1 MAEVSKELK
10 AKEIGKRLNELRTL
24 EKLSQKAFG
33 ERIFLSQDQISLLEK
48 GKRVLTERSTNDICR
63 EFEVNE
69 EWLKNGYGEI
79 YKNCLADLEIDDDVK
94 EITSKLYEL
103 EQEDRDAILKMI
115 ELLQKKNK

>member
-10 AKEIGKRLNELRTL
+10 AKEVGKRLNELRTL
-24 EKLSQKAFG
+24 EKLSQKSFG

-79 YKNCLADLEIDDDVK
+79 YKDCLADLEIDDDVK

>member
-10 AKEIGKRLNELRTL
+10 AREVGKRLNELRTL
-24 EKLSQKAFG
+24 ERLSQRAFG

-48 GKRVLTERSTNDICR
+48 GKRVLTERSINDICR

-69 EWLKNGYGEI
+69 EWLRSGKGEI
-79 YKNCLADLEIDDDVK
+79 YKDCLADLEIDDDVK
-94 EITSKLYEL
+94 EITNKLYEL